1 MICKIFR
8 EKYKRLLLFLFGIAF
23 ISSAYAQSNDIF
35 ICKDAFIS
43 FFSSAPVEN
52 IAAQTNQAV
61 SAINMKTG
69 DVYFKVPMRTFQ
81 FKRGLMQQHF
91 NTEYLETDKY
101 PFAIFKGKLSGFTL
115 PVNDGTYPVTVDGQL
130 TIHGVTKEYAV
141 PGTLEVKNGQ
151 ITAGTSFNIS
161 LADHHIKIPAILNH
175 NIAEV
180 LAIKV
185 KAAYSP
191 MNKN

>member
-1 MICKIFR
+1 MIHIVLVKKCKGLF
-8 EKYKRLLLFLFGIAF
+8 LLLCGTFFLLTAK
-23 ISSAYAQSNDIF
+23 AQSNEIF

-52 IAAQTNQAV
+52 IAAQTDNAV

-69 DVYFKVPMRTFQ
+69 DVFFKIPMRTFQ

-101 PFAIFKGKLSGFTL
+101 PFATFKGKITTL
-115 PVNDGTYPVTVDGQL
+115 PPSDNDGTYPVTVDGQM

-151 ITAGTSFNIS
+151 LTAISSFNVR

-180 LAIKV
+180 LAVKV
-185 KAAYSP
+185 KAVYSLL
-191 MNKN
+191 NKN